1 MNVKVRSKITLSLI
15 IIAVLLSIVLAISNV
30 PMAQTT
36 PQIPAYNIVGS
47 ADLSN
52 PGSANYWNQIP
63 WINISLT
70 ANIPMAPTSGL
81 THYLLVKA
89 AWNGTWIF
97 ILEKWYAPEP
107 AFNAWSAALAG
118 VYPYASGPGVNDII
132 ELTPGTTYTLES
144 NYTNYV
150 STINGK
156 EETGRLVFNFSG
168 ILLPAPNNTQISI
181 LQNGTIL
188 YYGSLR
194 GIEDL
199 LYNDG
204 MFYGYY
210 TNSSWYYPDRTAI
223 MWYVANNVPTKDDM
237 NLGGEQPGEVF
248 DGFTFKYAG
257 GSLAQ
262 QGGAANIW
270 MWLSGATWNNATYDP
285 AFKANIWENL
295 TFLNSTNIPYTD
307 PGNHGFAV
315 PLYTN
320 NTNLYEVDTGGI
332 WYTPVRSSGL
342 NGSLFFIWTGA
353 KYQDGYWYVE
363 FARPLAVPPD
373 YEPFMPNITAGKVY
387 YVAFAVWQGRLG
399 ETLFDK
405 SITSNFLT
413 LELLTTTPTTT
424 SLPPVTNTTTSS
436 LVTSTL
442 TSVSTATSTEY
453 PSVSSATIYVTVIGV
468 VIALVALVV
477 LYAVFRR

>member
-1 MNVKVRSKITLSLI
+1 MSIKRRSKYTLS
-15 IIAVLLSIVLAISNV
+15 VLLLASFLAIIMGLANV
-30 PMAQTT
+30 PMAQTS
-36 PQIPAYNIVGS
+36 PQISVYKVVGS

-52 PGSANYWNQIP
+52 PGSASYWNQIP

-107 AFNAWSAALAG
+107 AFSAWSAALAG

-132 ELTPGTTYTLES
+132 ELTPGTKYALES

-168 ILLPAPNNTQISI
+168 ILLPAPNSTQISV
-181 LQNGTIL
+181 LPNGTIL
-188 YYGSLR
+188 YYGSPR

-199 LYNDG
+199 LYTDG

-270 MWLSGATWNNATYDP
+270 MWVSGATWNNATYDP

-295 TFLNSTNIPYTD
+295 TFLNSTSIPYTD
-307 PGNHGFAV
+307 PGDHGFAV

-320 NTNLYEVDTGGI
+320 NTNIYEVDTGGI
-332 WYTPVRSSGL
+332 WYTPVASSGL

-353 KYQDGYWYVE
+353 TYQNGYWTVE
-363 FARPLAVPPD
+363 FARPLAVPSA
-373 YEPFMPNITAGKVY
+373 YANWMPNITVGKTY
-387 YVAFAVWQGRLG
+387 YVAFAVWQGKLG

-413 LELLTTTPTTT
+413 LELVTTPPTSTTSSTTPTT
-424 SLPPVTNTTTSS
+424 SVTNTTSVIT
-436 LVTSTL
+436 VTSI
-442 TSVSTATSTEY
+442 
-453 PSVSSATIYVTVIGV
+453 PSATIYVTIVGV
-468 VIALVALVV
+468 VIAIIALII
-477 LYAVFRR
+477 LYVVFRR

>member
-1 MNVKVRSKITLSLI
+1 M
-15 IIAVLLSIVLAISNV
+15 SNI
-30 PMAQTT
+30 PMAQTS
-36 PQIPAYNIVGS
+36 PQIPVYKVVGS

-52 PGSANYWNQIP
+52 PGSASYWSQMP

-70 ANIPMAPTSGL
+70 ANVPMAPTSGL

-107 AFNAWSAALAG
+107 AFGAWSAAAG
-118 VYPYASGPGVNDII
+118 AIYPPASGPGLFRII
-132 ELTPGTTYTLES
+132 ELTPGTTYTVES

-150 STINGK
+150 SIINGK
-156 EETGRLVFNFSG
+156 MVKGRLVLNYSG
-168 ILLPAPNNTQISI
+168 ILLPTPNGTQITVLS
-181 LQNGTIL
+181 NGTIL
-188 YYGSLR
+188 LWHSLR
-194 GIEDL
+194 PMEDL
-199 LYNDG
+199 LYTYG

-210 TNSSWYYPDRTAI
+210 TNSTWYYPDRAAI
-223 MWYVANNVPTKDDM
+223 MWYLANNVPTKDGM
-237 NLGGEQPGEVF
+237 NLGGKYPGQAF
-248 DGFTFKYAG
+248 DGFTFKDAG

-262 QGGAANIW
+262 TGGAANIW
-270 MWLSGATWNNATYDP
+270 MWVSGATWNNATYDP

-295 TFLNSTNIPYTD
+295 TLLNSTGIPYTD
-307 PGNHGFAV
+307 PGDHGFAV

-320 NTNLYEVDTGGI
+320 NTNMYEVDTGGI
-332 WYTPVRSSGL
+332 WYAPVRSSGL

-353 KYQDGYWYVE
+353 KYQDGYWCVE

-373 YEPFMPNITAGKVY
+373 YEPFMPNITVGKIY

-413 LELLTTTPTTT
+413 LELLTTAPTTT
-424 SLPPVTNTTTSS
+424 TTTTSPPPVSTTTSS
-436 LVTSTL
+436 VVTSTL
-442 TSVSTATSTEY
+442 TSVSTVTST
-453 PSVSSATIYVTVIGV
+453 VSSSVPSTTIYITVVGV
-468 VIALVALVV
+468 VIALIALIV
-477 LYAVFRR
+477 LYVVFRR